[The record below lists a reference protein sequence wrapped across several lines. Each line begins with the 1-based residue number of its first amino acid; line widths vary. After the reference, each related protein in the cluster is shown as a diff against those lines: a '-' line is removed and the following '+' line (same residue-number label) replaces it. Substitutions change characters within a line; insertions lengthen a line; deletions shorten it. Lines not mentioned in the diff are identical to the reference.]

1 MNASLDRRGAGNGM
15 SVTEATGW
23 LRDHSS
29 RIVTA
34 GIILALLYLGRSV
47 LIPLALAIMLSL
59 LVGPLIRALRRLR
72 IGRAS
77 SVLVAV
83 AALTLLCV
91 GVAAA
96 LGTQILHIAES
107 LPQYESNI
115 QRKLKT
121 LEEVTIGP
129 ILRLTNETGRL
140 TGIRQSAEAVS
151 VPARDV
157 ERSRPAA
164 ASLLPPPE
172 FGSHP
177 LQLVWKL
184 VATVWHPV
192 QFAGIVLL
200 VLIFVLLEHESL
212 RDRFIRIAGA
222 TDIRSATLALN
233 DAGDRLSRYFVS
245 QFAVNLAFGLAIWM
259 SLSMLRLPQALLC
272 GILAAAMRFV
282 PYVGVAIAALFAAV
296 LALAVDPGWS
306 LALSTLGVFILL
318 DIVVGQL
325 VEPHLY
331 GHATGLSPLSVV
343 VGAIF
348 WSWLWGP
355 AGLILSTP
363 VSLCLLVAGRH
374 MKGLGVLELLLG
386 NARPLTLPQRF
397 YQRALSGDS
406 QEIIADARAFL
417 KNNSLAAYCDRVMI
431 PALHLVRL
439 DTEAG
444 AITADQQLKM
454 RRVIVDVAT
463 ALSGNGLKF
472 RRRRHRGAVLEE
484 VSAGRWLRQ
493 QREQLTGKWQ
503 GPLGV
508 PRGSIVACIAL
519 GSSADDLATE
529 LLVRLLRSER
539 IDARHFSTA
548 EIDAG
553 LPLGADSDG
562 VAIAFLVSAFP
573 SPDRERVDSI
583 SLQLHELLPQ
593 ANLIRIFCPG
603 VAALAEPGNSG
614 DHAESTVNSV
624 GEAIEICM
632 SWREVCNK
640 RDLSSG
646 PQRADVVRTAPH
658 PAHRTEQEVCPHS
671 ALGQDAQAFA
681 HGRLRGH

>member
-1 MNASLDRRGAGNGM
+1 M
-15 SVTEATGW
+15 VTMRNNL

-29 RIVTA
+29 RAVTA

-59 LVGPLIRALRRLR
+59 LVAPLIRALRRLR
-72 IGRAS
+72 IGKAS
-77 SVLVAV
+77 SVLVSV
-83 AALTLLCV
+83 AGLTVLCV

-107 LPQYESNI
+107 LPQYESNL

-121 LEEVTIGP
+121 FEEVTVGP
-129 ILRLTNETGRL
+129 IVRLTNETTRL
-140 TGIRQSAEAVS
+140 TGIHQFEEAS
-151 VPARDV
+151 DVPARDT
-157 ERSRPAA
+157 ERSLPTAA
-164 ASLLPPPE
+164 ALDVPVREEPE

-177 LQLVWKL
+177 LELVWKL
-184 VATVWHPV
+184 LTTVWHPV

-200 VLIFVLLEHESL
+200 VVIFVLLEYESL

-222 TDIRSATLALN
+222 ADIRSATLALN

-259 SLSMLRLPQALLC
+259 SLGLLRLPQALLC
-272 GILAAAMRFV
+272 GILAGAMRFV
-282 PYVGVAIAALFAAV
+282 PYVGVAIAALFAAA

-306 LALSTLGVFILL
+306 LAVSTLGLFILL

-363 VSLCLLVAGRH
+363 LTLGLLVAGRH

-386 NARPLTLPQRF
+386 SARPLTLPQRF

-406 QEIIADARAFL
+406 HEIIADAHAFL
-417 KNNSLAAYCDRVMI
+417 KNNSLAAYCDHVMI
-431 PALHLVRL
+431 PALHFIRL
-439 DTEAG
+439 DAEAG
-444 AITADQQLKM
+444 ATSGGQQLKI
-454 RRVIVDVAT
+454 RRVIVDVAA
-463 ALSGNGLKF
+463 ALSGNGPKILQ
-472 RRRRHRGAVLEE
+472 RHSRGAVLEE
-484 VSAGRWLRQ
+484 ITAGRWLRQ

-508 PRGSIVACIAL
+508 PRGSIVTCIAL
-519 GSSADDLATE
+519 GSPADDLATE
-529 LLVRLLRSER
+529 LLVRLLRSQK
-539 IDARHFSTA
+539 IDARHFSSA

-553 LPLGADSDG
+553 LPGGANPDG
-562 VAIAFLVSAFP
+562 VAIAFLVSAYP
-573 SPDRERVDSI
+573 GPERERADSI
-583 SLQLHELLPQ
+583 SQQLQELLPQ
-593 ANLIRIFCPG
+593 ANLLKVFCPG
-603 VAALAEPGNSG
+603 VAALQESGNSS
-614 DHAESTVNSV
+614 DHPEFTAHSL

-632 SWREVCNK
+632 SWREVCSK
-640 RDLSSG
+640 RDPASG
-646 PQRADVVRTAPH
+646 PQLKDVVRA
-658 PAHRTEQEVCPHS
+658 A
-671 ALGQDAQAFA
+671 
-681 HGRLRGH
+681 

>member
-1 MNASLDRRGAGNGM
+1 MNESLERHGPGAGVAATKG
-15 SVTEATGW
+15 TGW
-23 LRDHSS
+23 LRGHSS
-29 RIVTA
+29 RVVTA

-59 LVGPLIRALRRLR
+59 LVAPLIRALRRLR
-72 IGRAS
+72 IGKAS

-83 AALTLLCV
+83 AGLTVLCV

-107 LPQYESNI
+107 LPQYESNL
-115 QRKLKT
+115 QRKLKAF
-121 LEEVTIGP
+121 EEVTVGP
-129 ILRLTNETGRL
+129 IVRLTNEANRL
-140 TGIRQSAEAVS
+140 TGIHQSAEAHPVRDT
-151 VPARDV
+151 AR
-157 ERSRPAA
+157 SLPAA
-164 ASLLPPPE
+164 AAPNGSMHEQPD

-177 LQLVWKL
+177 LPLVWKL
-184 VATVWHPV
+184 LTTVWHPV

-200 VLIFVLLEHESL
+200 VLIFVLLEYESL

-245 QFAVNLAFGLAIWM
+245 QFAVNLAFGMAIGM
-259 SLSMLRLPQALLC
+259 SLVLLRLPQALLC
-272 GILAAAMRFV
+272 GILAGAMRFV

-343 VGAIF
+343 VGSIF

-355 AGLILSTP
+355 SGLILSTP
-363 VSLCLLVAGRH
+363 LSLCLLVAGRH

-397 YQRALSGDS
+397 YQRALSEDS
-406 QEIIADARAFL
+406 HEIIVDARAFL

-431 PALHLVRL
+431 PALHLVQL
-439 DTEAG
+439 DAQAG
-444 AITADQQLKM
+444 ATGGDQQLKI
-454 RRVIVDVAT
+454 RRVIVDVAA
-463 ALSGNGLKF
+463 ALSGNGLKSPQ
-472 RRRRHRGAVLEE
+472 RRHRGAVLAE

-503 GPLGV
+503 GSLGV
-508 PRGSIVACIAL
+508 PRGSVVTCIAL
-519 GSSADDLATE
+519 GSAADDLATE

-553 LPLGADSDG
+553 LPPGADPDG

-603 VAALAEPGNSG
+603 VAAPPESGNSG
-614 DHAESTVNSV
+614 DHPESTMNSL
-624 GEAIEICM
+624 GQAIEICM
-632 SWREVCNK
+632 SWQELCRK
-640 RDLSSG
+640 RDLPSV
-646 PQRADVVRTAPH
+646 DLD
-658 PAHRTEQEVCPHS
+658 
-671 ALGQDAQAFA
+671 ALTLCEL
-681 HGRLRGH
+681 HLRIEPSRRFE

>member
-1 MNASLDRRGAGNGM
+1 MNASFDHRGAGNGT

-29 RIVTA
+29 RIMTA
-34 GIILALLYLGRSV
+34 GIILALLYLGRPV

-59 LVGPLIRALRRLR
+59 LVAPLIRALRRLR

-77 SVLVAV
+77 SVLIAV
-83 AALTLLCV
+83 AALTVLCV

-107 LPQYESNI
+107 LPRYESNV

-121 LEEVTIGP
+121 LEEVTVGP
-129 ILRLTNETGRL
+129 ILRLTNETSRL
-140 TGIRQSAEAVS
+140 TGIHQSAEAPL
-151 VPARDV
+151 PARHV
-157 ERSRPAA
+157 ERSPPAA
-164 ASLLPPPE
+164 VPVVAVLPPPE
-172 FGSHP
+172 FEPHP
-177 LQLVWKL
+177 LRLVWKL
-184 VATVWHPV
+184 LTTVWHPV

-200 VLIFVLLEHESL
+200 VLIFVLLEYESL

-233 DAGDRLSRYFVS
+233 DAGDRLSRYFIS

-259 SLSMLRLPQALLC
+259 SLGLLRLPQALLC
-272 GILAAAMRFV
+272 GILAGAMRFI

-363 VSLCLLVAGRH
+363 LTLCLLVAGRH

-386 NARPLTLPQRF
+386 NARLLTLPQRF

-406 QEIIADARAFL
+406 HEIIADARAFL

-431 PALHLVRL
+431 PALHLVWL
-439 DTEAG
+439 DAEARATTG
-444 AITADQQLKM
+444 GQQLKI
-454 RRVIVDVAT
+454 RSVIADVAT
-463 ALSGNGLKF
+463 ALSGNGLKSPQ
-472 RRRRHRGAVLEE
+472 RRHRGAVLEE

-493 QREQLTGKWQ
+493 QREQLSGKWQ

-508 PRGSIVACIAL
+508 PRGSIVTCIAL
-519 GSSADDLATE
+519 GSPADDLATE
-529 LLVRLLRSER
+529 LLVRFLRSER
-539 IDARHFSTA
+539 VDARHFSPA

-553 LPLGADSDG
+553 LPPGADPDG

-593 ANLIRIFCPG
+593 ANLIRVLCPG
-603 VAALAEPGNSG
+603 VKASTEPGSSG
-614 DHAESTVNSV
+614 DNPAPTVTSL
-624 GEAIEICM
+624 GQAIEICM
-632 SWREVCNK
+632 SWQKVCSK
-640 RDLSSG
+640 RDPSLG
-646 PQRADVVRTAPH
+646 PQLAD
-658 PAHRTEQEVCPHS
+658 
-671 ALGQDAQAFA
+671 L
-681 HGRLRGH
+681 RLA

>member
-1 MNASLDRRGAGNGM
+1 MNASLERRGAGNGT
-15 SVTEATGW
+15 SATQATGW

-29 RIVTA
+29 RVMTA

-59 LVGPLIRALRRLR
+59 LVAPLIRALRRLR

-77 SVLVAV
+77 SVFVAV
-83 AALTLLCV
+83 VALIVSCV

-96 LGTQILHIAES
+96 LGSQVLHIAES
-107 LPQYESNI
+107 LPQYESNV

-121 LEEVTIGP
+121 LEEVIVGP
-129 ILRLTNETGRL
+129 IQKLTDETSRLA
-140 TGIRQSAEAVS
+140 GIRQSAEAPPG
-151 VPARDV
+151 PARDV

-164 ASLLPPPE
+164 APGVAVFQPPE
-172 FGSHP
+172 FESHP
-177 LQLVWKL
+177 LRLVWKL
-184 VATVWHPV
+184 LTTAWHPV

-200 VLIFVLLEHESL
+200 VLIFVLLEYESL

-245 QFAVNLAFGLAIWM
+245 QFAVNLAFGLATWM
-259 SLSMLRLPQALLC
+259 GLGLLRLPQALLC
-272 GILAAAMRFV
+272 GILAGAMRFV
-282 PYVGVAIAALFAAV
+282 PYVGVAMAALFAAV
-296 LALAVDPGWS
+296 VALAVDPGWS
-306 LALSTLGVFILL
+306 LALSILGVFILL

-355 AGLILSTP
+355 GGLILSTP
-363 VSLCLLVAGRH
+363 LTLCLLVAGRH

-406 QEIIADARAFL
+406 HEIITDARAFL
-417 KNNSLAAYCDRVMI
+417 KNNSLSAYCDRVMI

-439 DTEAG
+439 DADAG
-444 AITADQQLKM
+444 ATGGGQQLKI

-472 RRRRHRGAVLEE
+472 LQRRNRGAVLEE

-508 PRGSIVACIAL
+508 PRGSIVTCIAL
-519 GSSADDLATE
+519 GSPADDLATE

-553 LPLGADSDG
+553 LPPGADADG
-562 VAIAFLVSAFP
+562 VAIAFLISAYP
-573 SPDRERVDSI
+573 SPERERADSI
-583 SLQLHELLPQ
+583 GRQLHELLPQ

-603 VAALAEPGNSG
+603 VDALPESGNSG
-614 DHAESTVNSV
+614 DHPESTVNSL

-632 SWREVCNK
+632 SWQEGFSRT
-640 RDLSSG
+640 RTDSG
-646 PQRADVVRTAPH
+646 TRYQVHPNLDRANWLPKAAV
-658 PAHRTEQEVCPHS
+658 
-671 ALGQDAQAFA
+671 
-681 HGRLRGH
+681 